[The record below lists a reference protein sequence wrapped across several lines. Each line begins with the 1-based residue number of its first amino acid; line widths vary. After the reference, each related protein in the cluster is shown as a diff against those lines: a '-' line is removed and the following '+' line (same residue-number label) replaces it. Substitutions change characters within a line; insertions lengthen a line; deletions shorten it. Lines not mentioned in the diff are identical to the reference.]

1 MDTGPSSSFTAVNH
15 QWTQLPTPQSTASV
29 SREQEQV
36 RPRASAHS
44 RRRHN
49 PAVAQYLGLGNSHE
63 PTHLE
68 KYAPLPDV
76 LECPPTS
83 STRKRRRLAER
94 TLSNAGN
101 TGRQDQRTVSQSFHL
116 TKHAFNPALTPA
128 KTSAS
133 ALNPAQTK
141 AKTSTHASQPTAT
154 KPTTSEV
161 QTLRVASAYSP
172 EHHTNL
178 TVENP
183 DTVLHHGHGTA
194 PTRDIHIQSDN
205 QDTVTVQPPE
215 QFIDHQLFDLSNDEE
230 DAYGSVQFSSDA
242 IQPQVGGSDFDDS
255 ELDDALLMLTT
266 GIDGPDNVH
275 EESSSTVTSSTQ
287 SEDSDRHY
295 ILSSS
300 ADATT
305 DVKEFSSPSRSQCV
319 SRNFVSPVTPRTRL
333 LAAACNASVAENWK
347 PIVRSPF
354 PEPVRDRSPI
364 IGLSAC
370 TMLRTCFRIGE
381 AVNQSCQATKSGK
394 HITIELYARILN
406 SDRTDTTQNFTFCD
420 LFHAKPPYIK
430 AVYEDIIWKPV
441 QLFDYD
447 SRRLLQEGRI
457 CRCIGT
463 MKQEGKAWVMTV
475 LNIWE
480 ATSEDIKWVEGIVN
494 F

>member
-1 MDTGPSSSFTAVNH
+1 M
-15 QWTQLPTPQSTASV
+15 
-29 SREQEQV
+29 
-36 RPRASAHS
+36 
-44 RRRHN
+44 
-49 PAVAQYLGLGNSHE
+49 
-63 PTHLE
+63 
-68 KYAPLPDV
+68 
-76 LECPPTS
+76 
-83 STRKRRRLAER
+83 
-94 TLSNAGN
+94 
-101 TGRQDQRTVSQSFHL
+101 
-116 TKHAFNPALTPA
+116 TKHAFNTASTTA

-133 ALNPAQTK
+133 ALKPAPTK
-141 AKTSTHASQPTAT
+141 TKTSTQASQLTST
-154 KPTTSEV
+154 KATTSEV
-161 QTLRVASAYSP
+161 QTLRVASVNAP
-172 EHHTNL
+172 EYYNNL
-178 TVENP
+178 TDENAN
-183 DTVLHHGHGTA
+183 TISHHAHGITSTSDS
-194 PTRDIHIQSDN
+194 PVQSDI
-205 QDTVTVQPPE
+205 QDTVTVQQPE
-215 QFIDHQLFDLSNDEE
+215 ELIDHQLFDFCNDEE
-230 DAYGSVQFSSDA
+230 DVYGSVQFSSDA
-242 IQPQVGGSDFDDS
+242 IQPQVGESDFDDS

-275 EESSSTVTSSTQ
+275 EEASTMANASTQ
-287 SEDSDRHY
+287 NEDSGQHY
-295 ILSSS
+295 ISNSS

-305 DVKEFSSPSRSQCV
+305 DVNAASSPSRSQCV

-333 LAAACNASVAENWK
+333 LAAACSASVAENWK

-394 HITIELYARILN
+394 HITIELYARVLT
-406 SDRTDTTQNFTFCD
+406 SDRTDTKQNFTFCD
-420 LFHAKPPYIK
+420 LFHTKPPYIQ

-441 QLFDYD
+441 QLFEYD

-480 ATSEDIKWVEGIVN
+480 ATLKDINWVEGIVN